1 MPLCL
6 GILIRF
12 NSEVIIAV
20 YLLENSRMLCYLL
33 STAVLSAFI
42 ERIINSRIQIK
53 LQKVKASA

>member
-6 GILIRF
+6 GILISF

-33 STAVLSAFI
+33 STAILIAFL

-53 LQKVKASA
+53 LPKVKASA